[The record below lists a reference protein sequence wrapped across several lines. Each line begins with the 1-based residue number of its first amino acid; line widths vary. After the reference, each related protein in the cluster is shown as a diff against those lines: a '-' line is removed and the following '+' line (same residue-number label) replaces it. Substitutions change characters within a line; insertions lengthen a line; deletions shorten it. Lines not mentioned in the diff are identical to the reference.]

1 MSKHRREEKEG
12 KEEGPPHQMAMW
24 PGQVEQAQLQD
35 LQAFWRRAL
44 ELSDLGSGLFTIC
57 VSRQS
62 EDEAWM
68 AQMP

>member
-1 MSKHRREEKEG
+1 
-12 KEEGPPHQMAMW
+12 MAMW
-24 PGQVEQAQLQD
+24 PGQVGQAQLQD

-44 ELSDLGSGLFTIC
+44 ELSDLGSALFTIC